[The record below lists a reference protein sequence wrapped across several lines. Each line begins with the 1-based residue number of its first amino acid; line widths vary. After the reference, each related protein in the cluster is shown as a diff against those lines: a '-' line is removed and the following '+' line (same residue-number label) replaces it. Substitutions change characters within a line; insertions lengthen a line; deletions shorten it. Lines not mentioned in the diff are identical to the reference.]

1 MMVLVTAY
9 LYCGVCVGVEDSA
22 MRDLRMGFCEYE
34 LCVQNEIR
42 GRVRITM
49 MLLFQVSVLE
59 WS

>member
-9 LYCGVCVGVEDSA
+9 LYCVVCVGVEDSA
-22 MRDLRMGFCEYE
+22 MRDLRMGFCEIE
-34 LCVQNEIR
+34 FDVHDKVR
-42 GRVRITM
+42 GRVHITI